1 MRENLRE
8 KTPYMKYDGTTRV
21 PENGKLI
28 KKDIYTCLG
37 DIQEDMGDIRKAGE
51 IMVYSEKKE
60 QNWREQAAA
69 LQKRLDYY
77 EQENARLQLQN
88 EALHETAWQLIRRI
102 RTLEGKK

>member
-8 KTPYMKYDGTTRV
+8 KTPYMEYDGTTRV
-21 PENGKLI
+21 PENGSLT
-28 KKDIYTCLG
+28 KKNIHTCLG
-37 DIQEDMGDIRKAGE
+37 DILEDMGNIRKEGE
-51 IMVYSEKKE
+51 IMVYSEKQE

>member
-1 MRENLRE
+1 MIS
-8 KTPYMKYDGTTRV
+8 KTKSVYILEG
-21 PENGKLI
+21 
-28 KKDIYTCLG
+28 
-37 DIQEDMGDIRKAGE
+37 MGDRRKRGNFM
-51 IMVYSEKKE
+51 IYDEKQE

-102 RTLEGKK
+102 RTLEGKNKGKSMS